1 MASVS
6 ATAVRLAAA
15 SALSVSVAWAAGTAT
30 ADAASG
36 ATAALPARTSAASA
50 DHASAVSPSASTGP
64 LTECRVP
71 GLRNSV
77 LCGVVRRALDPAR
90 PGGPTIDVHYV
101 VVPAMARRKLPDP
114 VFLLAGGPGQSAIDL
129 APSAMGL
136 FARLNN
142 RRDIVFVDQR
152 GTGRSAPLECEDT
165 TREPLADQADP
176 ERQFRRLMDCKA
188 RLLKLPYIRTAA
200 DLGAF
205 TTTLAMQDLD
215 AVRRQLGADRIDL
228 VGASYGTRAAL
239 EYQRQFPAAVRRSVI
254 DGVAPADM
262 VLPTSFSVDGQAAF
276 DAVLAACEREAA
288 CKTSYPA
295 LRSDWAALLASLPKA
310 VTAAH
315 PLTGQ
320 PERFTL
326 TREMVLGAV
335 RGPLYVPSLA
345 AALPAAIAEAAQ
357 GRYEGL
363 MGVSALLASRKG
375 TQLAMGMHFSVVC
388 SEDVPLLEAGEAK
401 RDAVASTQRDAKAD
415 AGTRAVAGQVGG
427 EAPGADFGDE
437 QAQLYRRACAAWPRG
452 AVPAAFYTVPRSASP
467 VLLLS
472 GGLDPATPPR
482 HAARV
487 AQALGPLAQHVV
499 VPNAG
504 HGVMNIGCM
513 RDVVYR
519 FIDAADDSDAVAVDA
534 SCVKAIPRPPAFQP
548 LRLPAAPPA
557 TGASR

>member
-1 MASVS
+1 MAM
-6 ATAVRLAAA
+6 AGKRLDAA
-15 SALSVSVAWAAGTAT
+15 SAAITLHASNPRRAKAPARAVIVSSLLASLVVLSAPLAH
-30 ADAASG
+30 AASG
-36 ATAALPARTSAASA
+36 ASAASA
-50 DHASAVSPSASTGP
+50 PAPAASTGA
-64 LTECRVP
+64 LSECRIP

-77 LCGVVRRALDPAR
+77 LCGMVRRPLDPAR
-90 PGGPTIDVHYV
+90 KGSPTIDVHYV

-129 APSAMGL
+129 APSAMGS
-136 FARLNN
+136 FARLVN

-152 GTGRSAPLECEDT
+152 GTGRSAPLDCDDT
-165 TREPLADQADP
+165 TREPLADQSDP
-176 ERQFRRLMDCKA
+176 ERQFHRLMDCKA
-188 RLLKLPYIRTAA
+188 RLLKLPYIQTPA

-205 TTTLAMQDLD
+205 TTPLAMQDLD
-215 AVRRQLGADRIDL
+215 AVRRQLGVDRINL

-276 DAVLAACEREAA
+276 DAVLTACEREAA
-288 CKTSYPA
+288 CKSSYPT
-295 LRSDWAALLASLPKA
+295 LRGDWAALLARLPKP

-320 PERFTL
+320 PEHFTL

-345 AALPAAIAEAAQ
+345 AALPAAITEAAQ
-357 GRYEGL
+357 GRFEGL
-363 MGVSALLASRKG
+363 MGVSALLSARKG

-388 SEDVPLLEAGEAK
+388 SEDMPLMEAPGAPV
-401 RDAVASTQRDAKAD
+401 DAAR
-415 AGTRAVAGQVGG
+415 AGRQGG
-427 EAPGADFGDE
+427 PGADFGDE
-437 QAQLYRRACAAWPRG
+437 QARMYRRACAAWPRG
-452 AVPAAFYTVPRSASP
+452 PVPAAFYTVPRSGSP

-513 RDVVYR
+513 RDVIYR
-519 FIDAADDSDAVAVDA
+519 FIDAVDDRDAVAVDA

-548 LRLPAAPPA
+548 LRLPAASQA
-557 TGASR
+557 SGAAR